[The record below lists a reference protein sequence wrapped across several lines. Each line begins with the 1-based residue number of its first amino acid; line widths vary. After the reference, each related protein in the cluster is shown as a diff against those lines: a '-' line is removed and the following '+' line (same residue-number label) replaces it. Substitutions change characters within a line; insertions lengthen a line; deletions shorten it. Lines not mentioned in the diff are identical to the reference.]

1 MCGKMRAGWCCVP
14 KCRYIWSQE
23 FVPGILSIV
32 WTIFQLYKLHRYIMF
47 VLCRSSM
54 EANSVPEIIHFTYKN
69 AFWWKYVIVR
79 EGAVMLSCF
88 VSEGKKMFDAKNH
101 SKANFYFSS
110 CRQSN
115 IFLQSR
121 PLFADTFSSTT
132 TKQFFKPKGLLLA
145 VFTKTLPINGNILPC
160 IFEVT
165 LKRYK

>member
-54 EANSVPEIIHFTYKN
+54 EANSVPEIIHFTYK
-69 AFWWKYVIVR
+69 K
-79 EGAVMLSCF
+79 CF
-88 VSEGKKMFDAKNH
+88 LVKVCECAGRCGDAILFCVWGKKMFDAKNH

-121 PLFADTFSSTT
+121 PTFADTFSSTT

-145 VFTKTLPINGNILPC
+145 VFTKRWPINGNILPC